1 MSFSGGGMI
10 RITVTG
16 LKEIEASLNG
26 IKAELPNTKRKIIQ
40 EGTTLFFKTAFKN
53 VHTITHKTQNSIH
66 IDLMNEQMGIISAG
80 FGMPFEEKRGG
91 TRLDVGTPHK
101 TFSTTAMTTAT
112 AMPEIIKRNIDALLN
127 RHKTR

>member
-1 MSFSGGGMI
+1 MI

-26 IKAELPNTKRKIIQ
+26 IKAELPMTKRKIVQ
-40 EGTTLFFKTAFKN
+40 EGTTFFFKDAQSN
-53 VHTITHKTQNSIH
+53 AHVITGKTKGSIH
-66 IDLMNEQMGIISAG
+66 IDSMTDQMGIISAG

-91 TRLDVGTPHK
+91 IKVSEGSPHK
-101 TFSTTAMTTAT
+101 TFSTTAKTTAA
-112 AMPEIIKRNIDALLN
+112 AMPAIIKRNFDALLS